1 MATPRPVLL
10 PEGPQPARPRP
21 ARPPAPPRP
30 RTTLQGTRD
39 QPPLSH
45 HQILAQVG
53 PFSRRGLKLDL
64 AASDRLQR
72 LLAFEPRAHAAVVVD
87 GVTTVPALHE
97 TLHLDLANPNRP
109 ALVREL
115 IGPDGLSARL
125 ELTGG
130 EPEALLACLAEV
142 PASRQWRCDGGALMA
157 LNHWLDVADVR
168 GAGSSSGL
176 NALRLREAT
185 ARLAGVTLELRLT
198 SVGGYPADVELTPD
212 AGRTLA
218 LPTDLLAVQ
227 GRAWSRLSAA
237 QRSWRGHVAVRGE
250 GERRTRHAEDLM
262 ARAVVHLQRTL
273 HEPPPRF
280 HARHWR
286 ARWGV
291 SLRELGPMAIGIGVV
306 ALAFG
311 LRSEGESQSSVL
323 ALMANVAPP
332 LLMMLFFVRREMP
345 YIGLPRV
352 PRRPAPDAWPAG

>member
-1 MATPRPVLL
+1 M
-10 PEGPQPARPRP
+10 
-21 ARPPAPPRP
+21 
-30 RTTLQGTRD
+30 
-39 QPPLSH
+39 
-45 HQILAQVG
+45 G

-72 LLAFEPRAHAAVVVD
+72 LLAFEPRDHPAVMVD
-87 GVTTVPALHE
+87 GAVTLPPLHE
-97 TLHLDLANPNRP
+97 TLHLDLADPKRP

-115 IGPDGLSARL
+115 LGPDGLSARL

-130 EPEALLACLAEV
+130 EPDALLGRLAEV
-142 PASRQWRCDGGALMA
+142 PASRQWRCDRAAAVAMH
-157 LNHWLDVADVR
+157 HWLDVGDV
-168 GAGSSSGL
+168 GAGSGL
-176 NALRLREAT
+176 TALRLREAT
-185 ARLAGVTLELRLT
+185 ARLAGVTLQLRMT
-198 SVGGYPADVELTPD
+198 SVGGYPAELELTPD
-212 AGRTLA
+212 DGRTLA
-218 LPTDLLAVQ
+218 LPTDLLAVL

-237 QRSWRGHVAVRGE
+237 QRSWRGHVAVRGD
-250 GERRTRHAEDLM
+250 GKHRTRHAEDLM
-262 ARAVVHLQRTL
+262 ARAVAHLQQTL

-291 SLRELGPMAIGIGVV
+291 SLRELGPMALGIGVV

-311 LRSEGESQSSVL
+311 LRGDGDGESPSSML

-352 PRRPAPDAWPAG
+352 PRRPAPDAWPAD